1 MDNDTDTKYNFM
13 TISQAIK
20 QFDDYYNDTQ
30 PKENDLY
37 YSNYITEY

>member
-1 MDNDTDTKYNFM
+1 MGNDTDTKYNFM

-20 QFDDYYNDTQ
+20 QFDNSCDTTPQ
-30 PKENDLY
+30 KENDLY